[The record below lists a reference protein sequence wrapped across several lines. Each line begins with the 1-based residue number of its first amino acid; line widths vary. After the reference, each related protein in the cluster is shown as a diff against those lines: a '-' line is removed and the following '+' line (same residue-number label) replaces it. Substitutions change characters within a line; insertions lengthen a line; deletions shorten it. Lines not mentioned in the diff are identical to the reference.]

1 MAAMSVP
8 FFDLTVQYQGLQ
20 KQIEEA
26 INRVLRSGAFIL
38 GPEVKALEDEVV
50 RYTGCAAAV
59 ACASGSDAL
68 LLSLAALGIGP
79 GDEVIVPTFTFFATA
94 SCVSRLGA
102 RPVFTD
108 IDPDTFT
115 MDPSQVEDKITPRT
129 KAIIPVHLFGQ
140 CCDMR
145 PLWEIAAHYRLPIV
159 EDAAQAFGSEYEGK
173 RTGTLGTLACHSFY
187 PTKNLGAYGDAGM
200 VLTNDPALA
209 ARIACLRTHGMEPRY
224 YHKYLGWN
232 SRLDALQA
240 AILRVKLAWLPRFLD
255 ARIAIARRYDLLL
268 EEHGL
273 DGLVQKPVVRRNCRH
288 TFNQYV
294 VRVKGGLR
302 DALLDH
308 FRREGIGFEI
318 YYPLPLHLQEVFAPL
333 GYAPGDF
340 PIAEQACREVVALP
354 MYPELSYEQQ
364 KKVVRALASFAR
376 TCLRAAA

>member
-1 MAAMSVP
+1 MTAAAVP
-8 FFDLTVQYQGLQ
+8 FFDLKIQYHGLR

-26 INRVLRSGAFIL
+26 VNRVLHSGCFIL
-38 GPEVKALEDEVV
+38 GAEVKALEEEIVA
-50 RYTGCAAAV
+50 YTGCAAAV
-59 ACASGSDAL
+59 ACASGTDAL
-68 LLSLAALGIGP
+68 SLALAALGIGP

-108 IDPDTFT
+108 IDPDTFN
-115 MDPSQVEDKITPRT
+115 MDPRQVEDKITPRT

-140 CCDMR
+140 CCDME
-145 PLWEIAAHYRLPIV
+145 PLWKIAERHHLPII
-159 EDAAQAFGSEYEGK
+159 EDAAQAFGSEYQGK
-173 RTGTLGTLACHSFY
+173 RTGTLGALACHSFY

-200 VLTNDPALA
+200 VVTNDRDLA
-209 ARIACLRTHGMEPRY
+209 SKIACLRTHGMEPRY

-240 AILRVKLAWLPRFLD
+240 AILRVKLNWVARFLD

-268 EEHGL
+268 DEHGL
-273 DGLVQKPVVRRNCRH
+273 SGLIQKPVVLPQCKH

-294 VRVKGGLR
+294 VRVSGGRR
-302 DALLDH
+302 DALLEH

-318 YYPLPLHLQEVFAPL
+318 YYPIPLHLQEVFAPL
-333 GYAPGDF
+333 GYKPGDF
-340 PIAEQACREVVALP
+340 PVAERACKEVVALP

-364 KKVVRALASFAR
+364 KRVVRAIDQFAR
-376 TCLRAAA
+376 GSLRAAA